1 MKKTSCQMSMARSG
15 LMVYP
20 LEMQLTVVE
29 EAEAQDAI
37 DAIVDHRL
45 IPEKGILA
53 SDYSNK

>member
-1 MKKTSCQMSMARSG
+1 
-15 LMVYP
+15 MVHS
-20 LEMQLTVVE
+20 LETQLTVVE

-53 SDYSNK
+53 PDYSNK